1 MTATDDTTAEGAP
14 VITIDGPSGSGKGT
28 ICQALSAH
36 LGWHYLDSGSLYRLL
51 ALAALR
57 NGVALDDAPGLVA
70 LVARLGTTC
79 RLPAAGDPAV
89 LLDGQDVRRE
99 LRTEAAGDAASR
111 IAVLPTVRAA
121 LLDWQRN
128 CRQAPGLVADG
139 RDMGTVVFPTAEL
152 KIFLTASPRVRA
164 ERRYNQLKNMGKEAD
179 LEALVAEVEA
189 RDRRDSER
197 ATAPLRP
204 AGDAILLDNS
214 ALNEAQTLAAVLDAV
229 HKKI

>member
-1 MTATDDTTAEGAP
+1 MTATDNTTAEGAP

-139 RDMGTVVFPTAEL
+139 RDMGTVVFPDGGTQDFSHRKPA
-152 KIFLTASPRVRA
+152 RA
-164 ERRYNQLKNMGKEAD
+164 RRK
-179 LEALVAEVEA
+179 AL
-189 RDRRDSER
+189 
-197 ATAPLRP
+197 
-204 AGDAILLDNS
+204 
-214 ALNEAQTLAAVLDAV
+214 
-229 HKKI
+229 